1 MSMIV
6 DGQLKLTWQEF
17 RHFPEDG
24 NRHELIDGEH
34 VMAPAP
40 GTGHQSIS
48 KHIGFQLYRQFDEV
62 GVGQVFSAPVDVELS
77 PVDIVEPD
85 LLVVLRDREHIIS
98 PNRIIGPPDLVIEIL
113 SPSTASR
120 DRELKRVLYA
130 KSGVPVY
137 WIVDPEAQEVSV
149 FESSGDASLSYAE
162 PSRFHEQVVYER
174 GFLRVIVDLKKVW

>member
-40 GTGHQSIS
+40 GTGHQSVS
-48 KHIGFQLYRQFDEV
+48 KHIGYQLYRQFDEA

-77 PVDIVEPD
+77 EIDIVEPD

-98 PNRIIGPPDLVIEIL
+98 PSRIIGPPDLVVEIL

-120 DRELKRVLYA
+120 DRELKRLLYA

-137 WIVDPEAQEVSV
+137 WIVDSEAQEVSV
-149 FESSGDASLSYAE
+149 FESMGDGSLAYPE
-162 PSRFHEQVVYER
+162 PRRFHEQVVYER
-174 GFLRVIVDLKKVW
+174 GSLRVIVDLTKVW